1 MHGSDVS
8 SMSDAGL
15 MLMSD
20 LGKLPTSVV
29 RSTESSKSGWVA
41 QVQPIVV
48 PRL

>member
-20 LGKLPTSVV
+20 LGNLPTSVV
-29 RSTESSKSGWVA
+29 RSSRVGLHKSN
-41 QVQPIVV
+41 
-48 PRL
+48 L